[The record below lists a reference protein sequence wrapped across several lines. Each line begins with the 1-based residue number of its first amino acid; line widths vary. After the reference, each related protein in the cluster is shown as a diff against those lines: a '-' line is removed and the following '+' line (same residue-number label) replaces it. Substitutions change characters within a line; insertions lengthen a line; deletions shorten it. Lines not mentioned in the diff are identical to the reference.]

1 MRIVIVGGTG
11 LIGSRLAARLQA
23 SGDEVV
29 IAAPSTGVDTTTGR
43 GVAEALA
50 GADVLV
56 DVSNSPSFD
65 GDAVRE
71 FFTASTRTLLDAARA
86 AGIRHL
92 VALSVVGT
100 DRLAESPYFQGK
112 IAQERL
118 ITDGEVPFTIVH
130 ATQFYE
136 FVRSIAD
143 AATENGI
150 VRLAPVG
157 IQPMAAD
164 DVAAALAAIVH
175 ENPAG
180 GVVEIAGPER
190 WTLDELVRTGLR
202 VRGDARPVE
211 ADPES
216 RYFGALL
223 ATDTLLPGADARAAT
238 GSFAQWL
245 ADQEAGVASA

>member
-11 LIGSRLAARLQA
+11 LIGSRLAARLRDA
-23 SGDEVV
+23 GDDVV
-29 IAAPSTGVDTTTGR
+29 VAAPSTGVDTVTGE
-43 GVAEALA
+43 GVAAALE

-56 DVSNSPSFD
+56 DVSNAPSFD
-65 GDAVRE
+65 GDAVER
-71 FFTASTRTLLDAARA
+71 FFTASTRTLLEAARA

-92 VALSVVGT
+92 IALSVVGT
-100 DRLAESPYFQGK
+100 ERLGESTYFQGK

-118 ITDGEVPFTIVH
+118 IAEGGVPYTIVH

-143 AATENGI
+143 AATRDGT
-150 VRLAPVG
+150 VRLASAG

-164 DVAAALAAIVH
+164 DVAAALAGIVH
-175 ENPAG
+175 AAPAR

-202 VRGDARPVE
+202 SRGDARTVE
-211 ADPES
+211 TDPS
-216 RYFGALL
+216 ARYYGALL
-223 ATDTLLPGADARAAT
+223 AEDALLPGGDARLAT
-238 GSFAQWL
+238 QTFSDWL
-245 ADQEAGVASA
+245 ADQD